1 MYGCCAAAASAAV
14 IAHTLLIEM
23 TWLAIH
29 MQSLKGDGIR
39 EDALGLGINDMH
51 CESEGPVMIKSISI
65 S

>member
-1 MYGCCAAAASAAV
+1 
-14 IAHTLLIEM
+14 
-23 TWLAIH
+23 

-51 CESEGPVMIKSISI
+51 CESAGPVMIKSISI